1 MPFSTSTCV
10 SPHLTCICVICQVA
24 EACKGAG
31 SGSVKLLE
39 MDAGSK
45 ESVTAVAK
53 AVEGKARRPPHTAS
67 LQSSDSRE

>member
-1 MPFSTSTCV
+1 MCV
-10 SPHLTCICVICQVA
+10 PVQVA

-31 SGSVKLLE
+31 SGSVELLE

-53 AVEGKARRPPHTAS
+53 AVEGKARCPIQLLPN
-67 LQSSDSRE
+67 

>member
-1 MPFSTSTCV
+1 MGPLIIYDFRHIILHASRLKRM
-10 SPHLTCICVICQVA
+10 HLCASLQVA

-31 SGSVKLLE
+31 SGSVELLE

-53 AVEGKARRPPHTAS
+53 AVEGKARCPI
-67 LQSSDSRE
+67 